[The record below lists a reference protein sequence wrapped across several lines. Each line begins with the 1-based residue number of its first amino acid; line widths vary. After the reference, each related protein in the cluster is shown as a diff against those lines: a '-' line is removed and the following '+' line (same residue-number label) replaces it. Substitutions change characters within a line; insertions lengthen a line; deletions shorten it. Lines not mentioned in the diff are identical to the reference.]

1 MQLLKKMPHME
12 TSISEENVGASSD
25 SFWEIGQYKRA
36 VKRVEDGVK
45 LCSDLT
51 LMMRERGEIEASY
64 AKALHHWSK
73 KWSDHI
79 EKGAEYGSSQVAWQS
94 LTEEARCRGDLH
106 SHVRDRLID
115 EVCNVI
121 KLWSKDTFHKSTF
134 GVVKEGKEVED
145 AFKKAQKTW
154 VKLYTKVMR
163 TRRDYFNASRLERS
177 AINQEKNAKNNS
189 DISIE
194 QAKKLSE
201 KALKCR
207 DDRDK
212 AERAYKKA
220 LDDLS
225 EHKPRYQEDM
235 IQVFKRCQEKEVKRL
250 RFFKEMLQGVHVC
263 LDLSAETKLKT
274 IYSTMRAVIDRADA
288 EKDVDWWEKQ
298 QGPGMSMNWPVFE
311 PYTPEIR
318 DITKKRQTSKEVEP
332 VTLISQRLSISEPNG
347 TTAEKENSLNQSTDQ
362 KASSPCDKM
371 DGAVDGSPD
380 SPFDDEWD
388 DGEQTCDGSVAESSA
403 KKGILV
409 KALYDYDKQEDDELS
424 FKKGD
429 IFEKLEEEDEQGWCK
444 GRKDGV
450 TGLYPANYAVVH
462 AN

>member
-1 MQLLKKMPHME
+1 MPHME
-12 TSISEENVGASSD
+12 TSISEDNVGASSE

-51 LMMRERGEIEASY
+51 LMMRERSEIEASY

-94 LTEEARCRGDLH
+94 LTVEARSRADLH
-106 SHVRDRLID
+106 GHVRDRLND
-115 EVCNVI
+115 EVCSVV
-121 KLWSKDTFHKSTF
+121 KLWSKDTFHKNAF
-134 GVVKEGKEVED
+134 GVVKESKEVDD

-163 TRRDYFNASRLERS
+163 CRRDYFNASRLERT

-189 DISIE
+189 DVSIE
-194 QAKKLSE
+194 QTKKLSE
-201 KALKCR
+201 KVVKCR

-212 AERAYKKA
+212 AEGAYKKA
-220 LDDLS
+220 LTDLN
-225 EHKPRYQEDM
+225 EHKARYQEDM
-235 IQVFKRCQEKEVKRL
+235 IQVFKRCQEKEIKRL
-250 RFFKEMLQGVHVC
+250 KFFKEMLQGVHAC

-274 IYSTMRAVIDRADA
+274 IYNNMRAVIDSADA

-311 PYTPEIR
+311 ASPYIPEMR
-318 DITKKRQTSKEVEP
+318 DITKKRQLSKEVEP
-332 VTLISQRLSISEPNG
+332 VTLLSQRLSISEPNG
-347 TTAEKENSLNQSTDQ
+347 TPLEKENNTTNQSSDQ
-362 KASSPCDKM
+362 KLSTTCDKM

-388 DGEQTCDGSVAESSA
+388 DNEQASGGAGESSV
-403 KKGILV
+403 KKGVLV

-424 FKKGD
+424 FKKGE
-429 IFEKLEEEDEQGWCK
+429 IFEKLEDEDEQGWCK

-450 TGLYPANYAVVH
+450 TGLYPANYAVVQ

>member
-1 MQLLKKMPHME
+1 MPHME

-106 SHVRDRLID
+106 SH
-115 EVCNVI
+115 
-121 KLWSKDTFHKSTF
+121 DTFHKSTF

-250 RFFKEMLQGVHVC
+250 
-263 LDLSAETKLKT
+263 
-274 IYSTMRAVIDRADA
+274 
-288 EKDVDWWEKQ
+288 
-298 QGPGMSMNWPVFE
+298 
-311 PYTPEIR
+311 
-318 DITKKRQTSKEVEP
+318 
-332 VTLISQRLSISEPNG
+332 
-347 TTAEKENSLNQSTDQ
+347 SLNQSTDQ

-388 DGEQTCDGSVAESSA
+388 DGEQTCDGT
-403 KKGILV
+403 
-409 KALYDYDKQEDDELS
+409 LYDYDKQEDDELS